1 MKMQFNIFIG
11 ICIIHVF
18 NPTLVILVN
27 TLEYKNC
34 YDKLM
39 NRINSENKNRINSED
54 KLSMSSD
61 SEYFTCSDNEPSSY
75 SDSEHSVIFGEGIDD
90 EIKKCE
96 EILCSKI
103 INTSD
108 LINISNILTD
118 DLMKVFVESLNDH
131 EKFVNMY
138 DVYYFAFKIKKPD
151 SNFDNILQE
160 SVQYFNDFN
169 NLDVNLANVRK
180 YLANINGKIE
190 DNLDNMITVWA
201 SCH

>member
-1 MKMQFNIFIG
+1 MTMQFNIFIG

-27 TLEYKNC
+27 TVEYKNC

-39 NRINSENKNRINSED
+39 NRINSED

>member
-1 MKMQFNIFIG
+1 MTMQFNIFIG

-27 TLEYKNC
+27 TVEYKNC

-39 NRINSENKNRINSED
+39 NRINSED

-75 SDSEHSVIFGEGIDD
+75 SDSEIDD

>member
-61 SEYFTCSDNEPSSY
+61 SEYFTCSDNE
-75 SDSEHSVIFGEGIDD
+75 IDD

>member
-39 NRINSENKNRINSED
+39 NRINSED

>member
-61 SEYFTCSDNEPSSY
+61 SEQSVILEEEYFTCSDNE
-75 SDSEHSVIFGEGIDD
+75 IDD